1 MLEKY
6 ELFIERSFE
15 PYAAMHESRPHSNL
29 WGKHLLYGNA
39 ALSTDHIGYYQP
51 VLLHGKPTEVHFH
64 EQYPHMV
71 TAWVY
76 DHTYM
81 NDDFNYADLERNYL
95 DSEAKSKA

>member
-1 MLEKY
+1 
-6 ELFIERSFE
+6 
-15 PYAAMHESRPHSNL
+15 
-29 WGKHLLYGNA
+29 
-39 ALSTDHIGYYQP
+39 
-51 VLLHGKPTEVHFH
+51 
-64 EQYPHMV
+64 MV